1 LNFYKMKSDTTKLAL
16 LIIRIAACG
25 NMIIH
30 GCTRLSN
37 GGVAPFD
44 GYLSSLGFPPYTA
57 WVITFFEIFASVLI
71 IAGKWIAPLSILF
84 CLQLFMGI
92 VLVHFTEGWFV
103 VGAGRNG
110 MEYNVLLIICF
121 ACTALANWKKKV

>member
-1 LNFYKMKSDTTKLAL
+1 MKTDKIQIAL
-16 LIIRIAACG
+16 LIVRVAACG

-30 GCTRLSN
+30 GITRLSN
-37 GGVAPFD
+37 GGVIPFD

-57 WVITFFEIFASVLI
+57 WMITGFEILASIVI
-71 IAGKWIAPLSILF
+71 IAGKWISPLSILF
-84 CLQLFMGI
+84 CMQLLMGI
-92 VLVHFTEGWFV
+92 ILVHFPEGWFV

-121 ACTALANWKKKV
+121 ASTAVANWKR